1 MSILKRLAL
10 IITVAIVAVLLYA
23 TTRPDSFQ
31 VERSVVIAA
40 KPEKIFPL
48 INDLHQWTAWSP
60 WEHLD
65 PALKREY
72 SGSVSGQGASYAWS
86 GNNKVGS
93 GSMTITASQPA
104 THIAMDL
111 HFIQPFEARNT
122 ADFTLTEGAN
132 GTRVTWRMAGPNPY
146 IAKVVQIFC
155 SVDAMVGK
163 DFETGLA
170 RLRQVAE
177 Q

>member
-1 MSILKRLAL
+1 MPILKRLAL
-10 IITVAIVAVLLYA
+10 IVTVAIVALLLYA

-31 VERSVVIAA
+31 IERSLVINA

-48 INDLHQWTAWSP
+48 INDLHQWTSWSP
-60 WEHLD
+60 WEGLD

-72 SGSVSGQGASYAWS
+72 SGSASGQGARYAWS
-86 GNNKVGS
+86 GNDKVGA
-93 GSMTITASQPA
+93 GSMTITASQPM

-111 HFIQPFEARNT
+111 HFIQPFEARNV
-122 ADFTLTEGAN
+122 AEFTLTEGAN
-132 GTRVTWRMAGPNPY
+132 GTRVSWRMTGPNPY
-146 IAKVVQIFC
+146 IAKVMQVFF

-163 DFETGLA
+163 DFEAGLA
-170 RLRQVAE
+170 KLRQVAE